1 MHQCGMENFYERV
14 VYYQL
19 LPQPV
24 LRSFSSVSA
33 IKSSNIQRMVVV
45 RGSRSHTPTQFS
57 TPTKL
62 IIFKQGALGR
72 KVIESCEVTK
82 TAAKNR
88 FPNRRKS
95 LFRGFRLLN
104 FPRAML
110 FTPFPPR
117 IAHTLGAQTIPT
129 SLYSSLLGHS

>member
-1 MHQCGMENFYERV
+1 MHQCGMENFDERV

-24 LRSFSSVSA
+24 LRSFSGVNA
-33 IKSSNIQRMVVV
+33 TKSSILQRMVLV
-45 RGSRSHTPTQFS
+45 RGSRSHTPAQFS

-62 IIFKQGALGR
+62 ITFEQGALGR
-72 KVIESCEVTK
+72 KVIESCEVIK

-95 LFRGFRLLN
+95 RFRGFRLLD
-104 FPRAML
+104 FPRTMP
-110 FTPFPPR
+110 FTTPLQM
-117 IAHTLGAQTIPT
+117 AHTYPHLCTP
-129 SLYSSLLGHS
+129 H